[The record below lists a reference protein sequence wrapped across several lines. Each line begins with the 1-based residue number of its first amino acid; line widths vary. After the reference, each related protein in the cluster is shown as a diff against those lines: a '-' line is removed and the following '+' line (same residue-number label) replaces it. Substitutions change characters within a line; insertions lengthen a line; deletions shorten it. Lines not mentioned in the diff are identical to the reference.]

1 MQIRKMIDCLKIL
14 LVIFRIRFLIQ
25 STKLFKEV
33 AKLYRNNGNCNQL
46 FKNVNAQYSLIKEN
60 DNKYHFVVTS
70 IKKEIVIISLMK
82 VFINMK

>member
-1 MQIRKMIDCLKIL
+1 M
-14 LVIFRIRFLIQ
+14 
-25 STKLFKEV
+25 
-33 AKLYRNNGNCNQL
+33 
-46 FKNVNAQYSLIKEN
+46 NAQYSLIKEN